1 MTGGKRI
8 LKSTEILL
16 WVYGVGLAG
25 MLLPFSREL
34 FKIITPLN
42 LLFAA
47 VFLFYGKMP
56 ARQVI
61 VTGFAIAVTSYLIE
75 AVGVN
80 TGRIFGA
87 YTYGK
92 ALGPALWNTPV
103 IIGLNWFLLIYCTNV
118 ISRQL
123 WDLMQYKFT
132 LGGGAAVQHSRD
144 NPKKTGSAA
153 SLNAA
158 PEPASAA
165 HRDDGL
171 LTESGASPHLAW
183 KSSFIIITG
192 SLLMVLYDLF
202 LEPAAIRLD
211 MWSWEGGRVPVRN
224 YLAWFVFSAAFHT
237 VVRAWG
243 EEEIN
248 LKALPL
254 FAVQLIF
261 FGVIDLFYLLFP

>member
-1 MTGGKRI
+1 MAERKRI

-25 MLLPFSREL
+25 MLLPFSREV

-42 LLFAA
+42 LLFAV
-47 VFLFYGKMP
+47 VFLFYGKRP

-61 VTGFAIAVTSYLIE
+61 LTGIAVAVTSFFIE
-75 AVGVN
+75 AAGVN
-80 TGRIFGA
+80 TGKIFGA

-92 ALGPALWNTPV
+92 TLGPVLLNTPV

-123 WDLMQYKFT
+123 
-132 LGGGAAVQHSRD
+132 LGILPQ
-144 NPKKTGSAA
+144 K
-153 SLNAA
+153 
-158 PEPASAA
+158 
-165 HRDDGL
+165 
-171 LTESGASPHLAW
+171 LTDRWASPLRSA
-183 KSSFIIITG
+183 FVIFAG
-192 SLLMVLYDLF
+192 AVLMVLYDLV

-211 MWSWEGGRVPVRN
+211 MWSWEGSGIPVRN

-237 VVRAWG
+237 VVKAWG

-248 LKALPL
+248 RKALPL
-254 FAVQLIF
+254 FAVQVMF
-261 FGVIDLFYLLFP
+261 FAVIDLFYTVLA

>member
-1 MTGGKRI
+1 MTEGKRI

-25 MLLPFSREL
+25 MLLPFTREL

-42 LLFAA
+42 LLFALI
-47 VFLFYGKMP
+47 FLFYGKMP

-61 VTGFAIAVTSYLIE
+61 VTGIAIAITSFIIE

-118 ISRQL
+118 ISRQI
-123 WDLMQYKFT
+123 WDFMTQKETDRQTALT
-132 LGGGAAVQHSRD
+132 R
-144 NPKKTGSAA
+144 SA
-153 SLNAA
+153 
-158 PEPASAA
+158 
-165 HRDDGL
+165 
-171 LTESGASPHLAW
+171 
-183 KSSFIIITG
+183 FIIITG
-192 SLLMVLYDLF
+192 SLLMVFYDLL

-211 MWSWEGGRVPVRN
+211 MWSWEGGSIPVRN
-224 YLAWFVFSAAFHT
+224 YLAWFVFSAVFHT
-237 VVRAWG
+237 VVRVWG

-248 LKALPL
+248 RKALPL

>member
-1 MTGGKRI
+1 MAERKRI

-25 MLLPFSREL
+25 MLLPFTREI

-42 LLFAA
+42 LLFAV
-47 VFLFYGKMP
+47 VFLFYRKIP

-61 VTGFAIAVTSYLIE
+61 LTGIVVAIASFFIE
-75 AVGVN
+75 AAGVN

-92 ALGPALWNTPV
+92 TLGPALFNTPV

-123 WDLMQYKFT
+123 
-132 LGGGAAVQHSRD
+132 LGILPQKV
-144 NPKKTGSAA
+144 TGRMA
-153 SLNAA
+153 SLV
-158 PEPASAA
+158 
-165 HRDDGL
+165 R
-171 LTESGASPHLAW
+171 SG
-183 KSSFIIITG
+183 FVIITG
-192 SLLMVLYDLF
+192 SLLMVLYDLI

-211 MWSWEGGRVPVRN
+211 MWSWDGSGIPVQN
-224 YLAWFVFSAAFHT
+224 YLAWFIFSAAFHT
-237 VVRAWG
+237 LVRLWG

-248 LKALPL
+248 PRALPL
-254 FAVQLIF
+254 FVVQLIF
-261 FGVIDLFYLLFP
+261 FAVINLFYVVLA

>member
-1 MTGGKRI
+1 MAERKRI

-25 MLLPFSREL
+25 MLLPFTREL

-42 LLFAA
+42 LLFAV
-47 VFLFYGKMP
+47 VFLFFGKMP

-61 VTGFAIAVTSYLIE
+61 LTGIAVAVASFFIE
-75 AVGVN
+75 AAGVN
-80 TGRIFGA
+80 TGKIFGA

-92 ALGPALWNTPV
+92 TLGPALFNTPV

-123 WDLMQYKFT
+123 LDILPRK
-132 LGGGAAVQHSRD
+132 V
-144 NPKKTGSAA
+144 TGRWA
-153 SLNAA
+153 SLVR
-158 PEPASAA
+158 SV
-165 HRDDGL
+165 
-171 LTESGASPHLAW
+171 
-183 KSSFIIITG
+183 FVIIAG
-192 SLLMVLYDLF
+192 SLLMVLYDLI
-202 LEPAAIRLD
+202 LEPAATRLD
-211 MWSWEGGRVPVRN
+211 MWSWDGGVIPVRN

-248 LKALPL
+248 RKALPL

-261 FGVIDLFYLLFP
+261 FSVINLFYVVLA